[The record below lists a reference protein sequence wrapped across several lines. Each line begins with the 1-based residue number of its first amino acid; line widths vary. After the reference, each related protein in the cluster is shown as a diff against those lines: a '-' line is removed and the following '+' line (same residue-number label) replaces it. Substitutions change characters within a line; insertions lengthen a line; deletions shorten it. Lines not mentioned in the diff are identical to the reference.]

1 MKNLTQFRPIVD
13 RSIKSIEVYFTRLR
27 NSMKISFSPTLEG
40 TRKLIAKP
48 TIISL
53 VNV

>member
-1 MKNLTQFRPIVD
+1 MKNLTQFRPIAD
-13 RSIKSIEVYFTRLR
+13 RSTKSIEVYFIRR
-27 NSMKISFSPTLEG
+27 RISMKISFSLTLEG